1 MSDQVRYEL
10 LSGNRMLADGALQ
23 AGCRFFS
30 GYPIIPSSE
39 IYETMI
45 RELPAGTDW
54 PWPPPTKSLRWR
66 IVWAP
71 RWPVIKP

>member
-45 RELPAGTDW
+45 RELPARNG
-54 PWPPPTKSLRWR
+54 LALA
-66 IVWAP
+66 AP
-71 RWPVIKP
+71 DEITALAQCVGASMAVIKP